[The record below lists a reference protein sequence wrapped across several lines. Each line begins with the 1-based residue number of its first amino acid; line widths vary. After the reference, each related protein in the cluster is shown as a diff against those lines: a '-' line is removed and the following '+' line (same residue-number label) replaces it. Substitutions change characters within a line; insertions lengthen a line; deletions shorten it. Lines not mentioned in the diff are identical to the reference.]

1 MTVRASRALRWAL
14 GAAVGA
20 ACLFITES
28 GSLTRGSSL
37 IPQAN
42 ARDARPLKPL
52 RIARAA
58 RRSIPRAIVGSGISG
73 TFYFGNGGGGSGGA
87 SYGYAPGTYGGVG
100 CYRNVNGVMV
110 CP

>member
-1 MTVRASRALRWAL
+1 LRWAL

-20 ACLFITES
+20 TCLFISES

-42 ARDARPLKPL
+42 ARDARPLTPL
-52 RIARAA
+52 RVARAA
-58 RRSIPRAIVGSGISG
+58 RRSIPRAIASGGISG
-73 TFYFGNGGGGSGGA
+73 TFYFGNSGGSAGA

-100 CYRNVNGVMV
+100 CYRNANGVLV

>member
-1 MTVRASRALRWAL
+1 MRLRASRALRWAL
-14 GAAVGA
+14 GAAVGI
-20 ACLFITES
+20 ACLCVGEN
-28 GSLTRGSSL
+28 GSLTIGSSL

-58 RRSIPRAIVGSGISG
+58 RRSIPRAIVGGGISG
-73 TFYFGNGGGGSGGA
+73 TFYFGNSGGSGGA

-100 CYRNVNGVMV
+100 CYRNVSGVLV